1 MLALLFLLTYL
12 PPCPASLPQQLGDL
26 SSRLASLEQVVGAM
40 SQLLARAHQ
49 EVKKELKEELREQ
62 LMEEMEEELRKKLLE
77 TELRGRENQKRHQ
90 VVSLKVL
97 VPYCSLR
104 TCFVDHNCFKVFF
117 SYYGHCNL

>member
-1 MLALLFLLTYL
+1 MVLLALLFPLAYL
-12 PPCPASLPQQLGDL
+12 PPCPASLPQQVGDI

-49 EVKKELKEELREQ
+49 EIKKELKEELREQ

-97 VPYCSLR
+97 VPYW
-104 TCFVDHNCFKVFF
+104 F
-117 SYYGHCNL
+117 SSYMLCR